1 MQINNNGNTNKMIMI
16 TIKKTTMIK
25 LMIRIIT
32 AIVILIT
39 IIIRFKVK
47 KIYIHD
53 DENPTAKN
61 YINATATISTNSYID
76 NYMDNKNQDTTR
88 TELLKDL
95 VNISKIKFKYKVNIE

>member
-1 MQINNNGNTNKMIMI
+1 
-16 TIKKTTMIK
+16 MIK
-25 LMIRIIT
+25 LIIRIIT
-32 AIVILIT
+32 AAVILIT
-39 IIIRFKVK
+39 IMIKFKVK

-61 YINATATISTNSYID
+61 YIDSYID

-95 VNISKIKFKYKVNIE
+95 ENISKVKYKYKVNIE